1 MFARLRFENHVL
13 FCFIFFFQPHYLT
26 KSIENSI
33 QVHCSWI
40 SQILLFSHFF
50 IKNGSHSIIHTFK
63 NYFISVFSVSIFN
76 FSKNKLNTNGF
87 PITLSSSS
95 HSISDLFF
103 LSNNHRDY
111 QYLDGKTPN
120 HQSITHQRST
130 THKSELKSHQ
140 KKKKPPQP
148 TNLLVETTTVASP
161 PSLQSL
167 PPQTKTINRNPTTAD
182 PRSQLPKSN

>member
-13 FCFIFFFQPHYLT
+13 FCFFFFFSAVLFDQVNRKQYMGILFIDPT
-26 KSIENSI
+26 NSTF
-33 QVHCSWI
+33 QS
-40 SQILLFSHFF
+40 FF
-50 IKNGSHSIIHTFK
+50 IKNGLHSIIRTFK
-63 NYFISVFSVSIFN
+63 NYFVTVFSVSIFN

-140 KKKKPPQP
+140 KKKKNHHNPQIYSLRPQP
-148 TNLLVETTTVASP
+148 
-161 PSLQSL
+161 L
-167 PPQTKTINRNPTTAD
+167 PHHHRYKAHHHKLKP
-182 PRSQLPKSN
+182 

>member
-1 MFARLRFENHVL
+1 MPVWIRCLPVYVLKITFCFVL
-13 FCFIFFFQPHYLT
+13 FYFFFSAVLFDQVNRKQYMGTLFIDPT
-26 KSIENSI
+26 NSTF
-33 QVHCSWI
+33 QS
-40 SQILLFSHFF
+40 FF
-50 IKNGSHSIIHTFK
+50 IKNGLHSIIRTFK
-63 NYFISVFSVSIFN
+63 NYFVTIFSVSIFN

-130 THKSELKSHQ
+130 THKSELKSHP
-140 KKKKPPQP
+140 KKK
-148 TNLLVETTTVASP
+148 TTTTHKSTRWDHNHCLTTIV
-161 PSLQSL
+161 
-167 PPQTKTINRNPTTAD
+167 TKPITT
-182 PRSQLPKSN
+182 N